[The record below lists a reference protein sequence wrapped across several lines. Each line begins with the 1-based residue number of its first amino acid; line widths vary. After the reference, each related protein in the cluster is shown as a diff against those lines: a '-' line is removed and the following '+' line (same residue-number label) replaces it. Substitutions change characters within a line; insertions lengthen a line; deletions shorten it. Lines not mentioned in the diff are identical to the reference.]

1 MLSVIAMLSGVPLF
15 ADNSGFL
22 NPKSW
27 TPGCVKGVECR
38 ISFDEKE
45 KALLFCGGKE
55 GFTGWIAPEF
65 KPRWPERFG
74 NIRTFGFKI
83 LVDFE
88 KTAPNVAFSCLIF
101 GGAGRVPFQLKSV
114 SDEWQ
119 EVKVTVPEK
128 TVRISVR
135 FSQFSERTTP
145 DSISRTFSWRMI
157 KGIRCFLQRNE
168 KRIIKKEKR

>member
-1 MLSVIAMLSGVPLF
+1 MFKRCIAVSVIAMLSGVPLF

-119 EVKVTVPEK
+119 EVKVTVPEGK
-128 TVRISVR
+128 TVQHFFQILL
-135 FSQFSERTTP
+135 QFSGKNDARFYFKDFFME
-145 DSISRTFSWRMI
+145 DD
-157 KGIRCFLQRNE
+157 KGNPLFLTE
-168 KRIIKKEKR
+168 K